1 MVWALM
7 FFYVIQTVGQLVNR
21 EEPDRAFY
29 KLTNSRSKE
38 EQLNLPSIGDQM
50 YIGLSQKTDYKDGTS
65 ITSFIDIDPAYLNV
79 KIDYYDKRKLVARKN
94 LAKCDPSERSDFDRK
109 VENTNGIA
117 PQDFP
122 YMLCIEREQ
131 FNLFN
136 VAGSTER
143 NSITLHF
150 EQCGGKYAKSKEFPE
165 VIKA

>member
-1 MVWALM
+1 
-7 FFYVIQTVGQLVNR
+7 
-21 EEPDRAFY
+21 
-29 KLTNSRSKE
+29 
-38 EQLNLPSIGDQM
+38 M